1 MIWIEREDRS
11 SPGGNTVAGSRVSFK
26 GPRSS
31 APLTAARLF
40 TGIYGLS
47 MVAFLGTPSLLLVLP
62 GSLSPWPAHA
72 MALLGL
78 LIVGAAGLWLRT
90 VGVRLKALAQTTGYA
105 PPWTPTTVRA
115 LTTIG
120 WGVAFTPYVLM
131 SALSGYPIPPFSADT
146 SNLIPCLVVL
156 PAGLLS
162 FVLCGKMAH
171 ARTLHR
177 YRLLSERSTALDEGG
192 IRSENP
198 EPW

>member
-1 MIWIEREDRS
+1 MEQVMIWLERGDRI
-11 SPGGNTVAGSRVSFK
+11 SPGGNTVAGSRVPFK

-31 APLTAARLF
+31 VPLPATRLF

-72 MALLGL
+72 MALIAL
-78 LIVGAAGLWLRT
+78 LIVGAAGLWLRAM
-90 VGVRLKALAQTTGYA
+90 GVRMKALSQNTGYA
-105 PPWTPTTVRA
+105 PPWTPTTGRA
-115 LTTIG
+115 LTIIG

-146 SNLIPCLVVL
+146 SNLIACLVVL

-177 YRLLSERSTALDEGG
+177 YRLLSERPTALDDV
-192 IRSENP
+192 
-198 EPW
+198 